1 VGVPEIMPVEELRL
15 NPSGRVPVFMV
26 YVGVNPAETVG
37 AAVVPAELT
46 EKVLAAKEIV
56 GLVTVREKEE
66 NPVPDPLVALIITVK
81 SPVWVG
87 VPEIIP
93 VPAAHDMPWGNP
105 IAV

>member
-1 VGVPEIMPVEELRL
+1 L
-15 NPSGRVPVFMV
+15 NPV
-26 YVGVNPAETVG
+26 ETVG
-37 AAVVPAELT
+37 AVVAPAEFT
-46 EKVLAAKEIV
+46 VKVLLEKEIV

-66 NPVPDPLVALIITVK
+66 DPVPDPLVALIITVK

>member
-1 VGVPEIMPVEELRL
+1 
-15 NPSGRVPVFMV
+15 
-26 YVGVNPAETVG
+26 VNPAETVG
-37 AAVVPAELT
+37 AVVVPAEFT
-46 EKVLAAKEIV
+46 VKVLLAKETV
-56 GLVTVREKEE
+56 GGVTVREKEE
-66 NPVPDPLVALIITVK
+66 DPVPDPLATLIITVK